1 MPTAA
6 RLTAAI
12 LFAIVGYFI
21 FTAMVPSFG
30 DDVIPRYL
38 LPLSIGT
45 GLWSGWVLC
54 GPNAHGVRSGVGT
67 GFTAIVGMVFLIM
80 FILSFVQ
87 MIQLS
92 LRRRYDG
99 PMEAIVDVFTLM
111 YENVMMF
118 ATPEM
123 GVTLL
128 AGGFIAGFLT
138 GVMGKR
144 YPR

>member
-80 FILSFVQ
+80 FILSH
-87 MIQLS
+87 
-92 LRRRYDG
+92 
-99 PMEAIVDVFTLM
+99 
-111 YENVMMF
+111 
-118 ATPEM
+118 
-123 GVTLL
+123 
-128 AGGFIAGFLT
+128 
-138 GVMGKR
+138 
-144 YPR
+144 